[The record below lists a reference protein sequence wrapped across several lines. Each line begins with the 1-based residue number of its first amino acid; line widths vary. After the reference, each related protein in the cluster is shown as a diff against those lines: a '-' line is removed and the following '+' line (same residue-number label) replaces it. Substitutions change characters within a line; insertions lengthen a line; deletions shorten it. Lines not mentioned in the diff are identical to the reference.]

1 MKNARTM
8 LLVCLLFV
16 ACLLP
21 ETGLAEAAAEATPAI
36 DLTGL
41 INAVIAVLGAL
52 VTYRLIPWLKART
65 TAEQQ
70 EMLGAAIRTAVYGAE
85 QLYHTGEISDRLD
98 YAENWLE
105 EHGYTVSRAEI
116 EAAVR
121 QMKEI
126 GQVLTLETSVDMQE
140 EKTDG

>member
-1 MKNARTM
+1 MKKARAM
-8 LLVCLLFV
+8 ILVCLLLA

-70 EMLGAAIRTAVYGAE
+70 VYGAE

>member
-1 MKNARTM
+1 MKKARAM
-8 LLVCLLFV
+8 ILVCLLLA

-65 TAEQQ
+65 TAEQARRSARRSTARNSSITRGKSATGWT
-70 EMLGAAIRTAVYGAE
+70 MPRTGSRNMDIR
-85 QLYHTGEISDRLD
+85 
-98 YAENWLE
+98 
-105 EHGYTVSRAEI
+105 
-116 EAAVR
+116 
-121 QMKEI
+121 
-126 GQVLTLETSVDMQE
+126 
-140 EKTDG
+140 